1 MPFRRKVK
9 KGAYEAD
16 DAFNRLQNSGLKGQ
30 ESGLRV
36 YNGPIDDQTK
46 LTFRRAVPENVMK
59 ETVYG
64 QRFYQQQP
72 LQGSNQY
79 LSEDPPENVID
90 AVHGQRYHNQ
100 QHLPQSQKLNIQREL
115 DLDTNEYETIRLN
128 NKYKEAQSYSRPYQR
143 GGDTIYTRPLYSY
156 QTDDIQQRG
165 NVHEVY
171 EPRYNSPYPSR
182 SNQGVGG
189 LPERRIVR
197 ETYEPHRNSPY
208 SNRSNQRISG
218 LPEPSS
224 ISNNGNTYSYSAPF
238 RPNVEIVYAD
248 GRQNRYID

>member
-128 NKYKEAQSYSRPYQR
+128 NKYKEAQSYSR
-143 GGDTIYTRPLYSY
+143 
-156 QTDDIQQRG
+156 